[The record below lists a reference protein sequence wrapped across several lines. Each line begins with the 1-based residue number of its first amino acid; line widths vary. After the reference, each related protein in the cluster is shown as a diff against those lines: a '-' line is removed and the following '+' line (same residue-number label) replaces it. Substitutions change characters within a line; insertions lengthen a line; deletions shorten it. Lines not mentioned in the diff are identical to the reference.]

1 MKNKLKNYIISLVGI
16 IGFISI
22 FLGVSTEETSGVSG
36 LTNIMIY
43 GGLVAM
49 IIIFIYVMCFM
60 ED

>member
-1 MKNKLKNYIISLVGI
+1 MKNKLKDYIISLVGI

-43 GGLVAM
+43 GGLAVM
-49 IIIFIYVMCFM
+49 IIAFIYVMCFM